1 VPDETAAETE
11 NALESQ
17 DAPEPGAAAGPE
29 IGDQDERAAE
39 PEKRV
44 GWAEL
49 FFDLVFVVAV
59 TRVSTFIEQD
69 GGWPGLLRALVVFV
83 PIYWMWVGT
92 AVQTNQSDISR
103 PALRLKIFAVALA
116 GVFMALSLD
125 EAYGDRGLLF
135 AISYWAA
142 RVLLGWRILGLGRR
156 LPLNPYSVSMFIT
169 GPLLVVGA
177 LLPGDWRLLVWGV
190 AALLDLST
198 PTLLRRQLRGMH
210 FDAGHLAERFGLF
223 VLIAVGESLVAVA
236 SSSPKTLTVL
246 DGAAVAAAFAVS
258 VGLWWVYFHFA
269 ADAVR
274 YALAT
279 ATVQLNI
286 TRTVLSYGHLLF
298 IGAIIVISVGL
309 HDALADPSHHL
320 TWPVAGLL
328 YGGTALYLATF
339 GLTRWAM
346 FRLVSTTRLGA
357 AGVVLLVML
366 AVPHVPALV
375 ALVMLAVVL
384 AGLNMIELM
393 RVGHIGWRALLGR
406 RAQAQS

>member
-1 VPDETAAETE
+1 VPEETAAQAE
-11 NALESQ
+11 Q
-17 DAPEPGAAAGPE
+17 
-29 IGDQDERAAE
+29 AAE

-59 TRVSTFIEQD
+59 TRVSSFIEHD
-69 GGWPGLLRALVVFV
+69 FGWHGLLRALVVFV

-92 AVQTNQSDISR
+92 AIQTNQSDISR

-116 GVFMALSLD
+116 GVFMALSLND
-125 EAYGDRGLLF
+125 AYGNRGLLF
-135 AISYWAA
+135 AVSYWAA
-142 RVLLGWRILGLGRR
+142 RMLLGWRLLGLGRR
-156 LPLNPYSVSMFIT
+156 MPLNPYSVSMFLT

-190 AALLDLST
+190 AALIDLST

-210 FDAGHLAERFGLF
+210 FNASHLAERFGLF

-236 SSSPKTLTVL
+236 SSSPETITVL
-246 DGAAVAAAFAVS
+246 DGSAVAAAFAVS

-274 YALAT
+274 HALAT
-279 ATVQLNI
+279 ASVQLNI

-309 HDALADPSHHL
+309 HDALADPGHQL
-320 TWPVAGLL
+320 PWAVAGLL
-328 YGGTALYLATF
+328 YGGSALYLATF

-346 FRLVSTTRLGA
+346 FRLVSTTRLA
-357 AGVVLLVML
+357 AAAAVLLAMFL
-366 AVPHVPALV
+366 VPHVPALV
-375 ALVMLAVVL
+375 ALIVLAVIL
-384 AGLNMIELM
+384 AGLNGLELA
-393 RVGHIGWRALLGR
+393 RVEHIGR
-406 RAQAQS
+406 RAKLGGRATAQR